1 MLATYAIGN
10 RMLKEVTKAIS
21 EGRQHIKGKHTVYVL
36 IANGG
41 KIGSGAFYVGG
52 TKYFSARYSA
62 HRSNLEKKLA
72 GGNFIMVPVYTGLDA
87 ISAKSLEQGLMT
99 AFGTHILLSLI
110 HISEPTRP

>member
-87 ISAKSLEQGLMT
+87 ISAKSLEQG
-99 AFGTHILLSLI
+99 
-110 HISEPTRP
+110 